1 MKKLLKKLREDIDEC
16 KFHGAYEG
24 DNYECVSEAIATL
37 DKLEEAINYTHCSIQ
52 LLCVNEEDDNSIT
65 KGYEYK
71 CIEKDKTHYKIIDNY
86 SYEGW
91 FPKKL
96 FKELK

>member
-1 MKKLLKKLREDIDEC
+1 MKEKIIEILKNNETLTEC
-16 KFHGAYEG
+16 KEYFLVKRKDYEKVA
-24 DNYECVSEAIATL
+24 NEI
-37 DKLEEAINYTHCSIQ
+37 EETINYTQCSIQ
-52 LLCVNEEDDNSIT
+52 LLCVNKEDDNSIT

>member
-1 MKKLLKKLREDIDEC
+1 MTEQERNLIRDAMMFAVKDISGRIMREATVQSMIDDFKKAID
-16 KFHGAYEG
+16 
-24 DNYECVSEAIATL
+24 
-37 DKLEEAINYTHCSIQ
+37 YTQCSIQ
-52 LLCVNEEDDNSIT
+52 LLCVNKEDDNSIT

>member
-1 MKKLLKKLREDIDEC
+1 MTKQERNLIRDAMMFAVKDINGRVMRESTVQSMIDDFKKAID
-16 KFHGAYEG
+16 
-24 DNYECVSEAIATL
+24 
-37 DKLEEAINYTHCSIQ
+37 YTQCSIQ
-52 LLCVNEEDDNSIT
+52 LLCVNKEDDNSIT

>member
-1 MKKLLKKLREDIDEC
+1 MTNEKKLEVIEEA
-16 KFHGAYEG
+16 F
-24 DNYECVSEAIATL
+24 NYYHDRTAL
-37 DKLEEAINYTHCSIQ
+37 NNKEEKELLLLVNEIYAAINYTHCSIQ
-52 LLCVNEEDDNSIT
+52 LLCVNKEDDNSIT